1 MHFVVDCRRQ
11 FEAPKCMG
19 IDEIHLIRPRCVI
32 SNIQNNTIV
41 DMLVSRNKD
50 TVINYL
56 SNLAGHLL
64 VTLFKL

>member
-1 MHFVVDCRRQ
+1 
-11 FEAPKCMG
+11 MG